1 MHAIQQT
8 EPTAVG
14 DLIVAGGHTVGS
26 ERIMGEIL
34 EIRGEPGHERY
45 RVRWEDGHE
54 SIFHP
59 TDGEASIHHHRPREA
74 SAGLLRLLADQKI
87 DVELRRHQRTESA
100 IDEARAL
107 HASADRVGKT
117 LVVHTPKGMVR
128 VVIAASARLSLAKL
142 RSRDRLRRDQ
152 ARDRVRAG
160 HGLSGVRARRGATV
174 RRSER
179 RSDGHRPPD
188 RRARLGDRR
197 SRLAFRIGQ
206 AGASGHR
213 PPDSGDDR
221 GCDSRL
227 SHVAIAVS

>member
-74 SAGLLRLLADQKI
+74 SAELLRLLADRKI

-142 RSRDRLRRDQ
+142 RSAIDCDEIRLATESELGTAYPGFELGAVPPFGGPKGDRTVI
-152 ARDRVRAG
+152 DRQIAELDSVIVEAGSHSESVRLAP
-160 HGLSGVRARRGATV
+160 A
-174 RRSER
+174 
-179 RSDGHRPPD
+179 DI
-188 RRARLGDRR
+188 ARLT
-197 SRLAFRIGQ
+197 A
-206 AGASGHR
+206 AT
-213 PPDSGDDR
+213 
-221 GCDSRL
+221 
-227 SHVAIAVS
+227 IADVTAD